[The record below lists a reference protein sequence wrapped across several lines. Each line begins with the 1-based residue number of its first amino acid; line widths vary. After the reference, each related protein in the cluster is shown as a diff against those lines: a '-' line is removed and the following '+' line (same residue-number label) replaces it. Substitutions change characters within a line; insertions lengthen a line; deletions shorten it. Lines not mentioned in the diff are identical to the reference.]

1 MTMSKGEKAELT
13 IEPEWAYGKKG
24 NIDAKYPLFI
34 EAKNSAFVCRSWIC
48 CSRIYLYHSYGEFLV
63 GTPCSSGQQQF
74 HVAQELWSFL
84 FIMQFECIGIPIQT
98 LLDPARHCVTFSLK
112 KVTVPFLVVPKNIQT
127 PLMDGFS
134 IWNLPPPLT
143 PSPFYYKFHFQ
154 LTSFFPLNCL
164 AFKTH
169 LLLEFAMTS
178 LGWVLIVPGTTQLQ
192 SMLYSVYNVICG
204 EFYFTNSIFLDV
216 WSIQWAY
223 VLDVSVH
230 QIICLFHLNN
240 C

>member
-84 FIMQFECIGIPIQT
+84 FIMQFECVGIPIQT

-112 KVTVPFLVVPKNIQT
+112 KVSVPFLVVPKNIQT
-127 PLMDGFS
+127 PLMDDLLGVGVNS
-134 IWNLPPPLT
+134 SWNHT
-143 PSPFYYKFHFQ
+143 IAVY
-154 LTSFFPLNCL
+154 
-164 AFKTH
+164 A
-169 LLLEFAMTS
+169 
-178 LGWVLIVPGTTQLQ
+178 VL
-192 SMLYSVYNVICG
+192 
-204 EFYFTNSIFLDV
+204 
-216 WSIQWAY
+216 SIQCNLRW
-223 VLDVSVH
+223 
-230 QIICLFHLNN
+230 ILFHKFNFSRCLVDTVSL
-240 C
+240 CFGC

>member
-134 IWNLPPPLT
+134 IWNLPPPPHPLT
-143 PSPFYYKFHFQ
+143 LLLQIPFSIDFILSFKLFGFQNPSP
-154 LTSFFPLNCL
+154 LGICND
-164 AFKTH
+164 
-169 LLLEFAMTS
+169 LLGVGVNSSWNHTIAVYA
-178 LGWVLIVPGTTQLQ
+178 VL
-192 SMLYSVYNVICG
+192 
-204 EFYFTNSIFLDV
+204 
-216 WSIQWAY
+216 SIQCNLRW
-223 VLDVSVH
+223 
-230 QIICLFHLNN
+230 ILFHKFNFSRCLVDTVSL
-240 C
+240 CFGC